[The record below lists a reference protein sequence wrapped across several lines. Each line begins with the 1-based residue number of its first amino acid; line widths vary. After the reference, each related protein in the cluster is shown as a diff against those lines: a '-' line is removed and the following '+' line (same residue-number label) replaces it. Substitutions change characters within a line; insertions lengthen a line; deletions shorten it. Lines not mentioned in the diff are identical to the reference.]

1 MATVFMKWLETQPE
15 QYDRGIQLLTLGK
28 LHKLQDRLVGLLI
41 QPGTRV
47 LEIGCGT
54 GALTVA
60 MAAKGAEVVGIDL
73 NAGMLAQAENRT
85 AALGLDEHVVLEH
98 MDAALI
104 AERFKPGSFDLIVS
118 SLALSELS
126 RDSQAYVLSACR
138 SLLAPGGRLAI
149 LDEITPSGW
158 IARLAVGMVHLPLR
172 FITWL
177 LTRTTTRP
185 LHNFREALERTG
197 FRSAIVACELMGSLC
212 VFLAEPKPDE
222 GAHPLPV
229 SFKGRLRHRLSLR
242 NLLIDLWAIF
252 FRIMPPYPKVAPG
265 LYSIGQ
271 PTPDS
276 PVLVTGNFDLTVRR
290 LVKAIDHKLHAW
302 LLVVDSGGINVWC
315 AAGGGFLTAER
326 VIGAL
331 SVSRLDEVVNH
342 RALILPQLC
351 ASGVDGWAI
360 RKQTKWGVHWGPVRA
375 TDLPAYIRAGRKKTD
390 EMRHV
395 RFPLR
400 DRLEM
405 LAATMGFYGLMI
417 LIPVALIWPASFWP
431 LLAAM
436 LGLSLFYA
444 ITLPWLPGQDGLAKS
459 LPLAV
464 IALAGMLVYS
474 WYVHSTALTDIFNR
488 LVGLTGLSVFVGA
501 ELQGMSPKMRGE
513 QANWG
518 WEVIIAVFLALAYWL
533 IPRLLGWR

>member
-15 QYDRGIQLLTLGK
+15 KYDRGIQLLTLGK
-28 LHKLQDRLVGLLI
+28 LHKLQDRLVGLLVR
-41 QPGTRV
+41 PGMRV
-47 LEIGCGT
+47 LEVGCGT
-54 GALTVA
+54 GALTVS

-73 NAGMLAQAENRT
+73 NAGMLAQAENRL
-85 AALGLDEHVVLEH
+85 AASGLDERVVLEH

-104 AERFKPGSFDLIVS
+104 VERFDPGSFDLIVS
-118 SLALSELS
+118 SLAFSELS
-126 RDSQAYVLSACR
+126 RDAQAYVLSACH

-149 LDEITPSGW
+149 LDETSPPGW
-158 IARLAVGMVHLPLR
+158 IARIAVAMVHLPLR

-177 LTRTTTRP
+177 LTRTTTHP
-185 LHNFREALERTG
+185 LRNFQGMLEGAG
-197 FRSAIVACELMGSLC
+197 FRAGIIASEWMGALC
-212 VFLAEPKPDE
+212 VFLAEPKLDDVAQPF
-222 GAHPLPV
+222 PV
-229 SFKGRLRHRLSLR
+229 SFKGRLRYRLNLR
-242 NLLIDLWAIF
+242 TLLVDLWAVF
-252 FRIMPPYPKVAPG
+252 FRIIPPYPKVQPG
-265 LYSIGQ
+265 LYSIGE
-271 PTPDS
+271 PTHDS

-290 LVKAIDHKLHAW
+290 LVKAIDNKLHAW

-326 VIGAL
+326 IVGAL
-331 SVSRLDEVVNH
+331 STSRLGEVVKH

-351 ASGVDGWAI
+351 ANGVDGWLI

-375 TDLPAYIRAGRKKTD
+375 VDLPAYIQSGRKKTD
-390 EMRHV
+390 DMRYV

-405 LAATMGFYGLMI
+405 LAATMGFYALLI
-417 LIPVALIWPASFWP
+417 LIPVMLIWPSSFWP

-459 LPLAV
+459 LPLTV
-464 IALAGMLVYS
+464 IALAGMLLYS
-474 WYVHSTALTDIFNR
+474 WYAQSTSLADIFNR
-488 LVGLTGLSVFVGA
+488 VVGLTGLSVFVGA
-501 ELQGMSPKMRGE
+501 ELQGMSPRMRGE

-518 WEVIIAVFLALAYWL
+518 WEAIIGVLLGLVYWL
-533 IPRLLGWR
+533 IPPLMGWR